1 MIYELSKLSKYLE
14 KSGRLSSANDVDR
27 LITKVAFIEAF
38 MTPEQKEQLAA
49 VNALIFKYFKMP
61 PLKPLEAKGLKD
73 KQEVIED
80 LISSTKDSMPTSLE
94 DLRDNNLYFRLPD
107 IGKVLAEKFYF
118 NEDGTPREQS
128 NFNLIIR
135 KFYEVLGI
143 STEEFENSEK
153 ASAERAIT
161 SPEMEAKEAPI
172 QQSPQPATA
181 QEPAAEKA
189 QPAEVAKITEDPA
202 SPAIEVAVDNIS
214 ALRRFRDKLSQTA
227 DNEVLKYTE
236 SHPMAIE
243 AKKLLGRK
251 RLSIFKGINKVRL
264 MKMIDEAIRE
274 EEVGKKRKQFGKKR
288 ASNYIFEEATSAN
301 NRIEKIAGYLILS
314 SAD

>member
-1 MIYELSKLSKYLE
+1 MISELSKLSKYLE

-49 VNALIFKYFKMP
+49 VNGLILRYFGMP

-80 LISSTKDSMPTSLE
+80 LISETKNSMPTSLGQLKRSE
-94 DLRDNNLYFRLPD
+94 LYSQLPD
-107 IGKVLAEKFYF
+107 IGKDLAENFYF
-118 NEDGTPREQS
+118 EKDGTPREQS
-128 NFNLIIR
+128 NFNEIIR
-135 KFYEVLGI
+135 EFYEALGK
-143 STEEFENSEK
+143 STEEFENSGE

-161 SPEMEAKEAPI
+161 FPEMEAKEEPI
-172 QQSPQPATA
+172 QSQLPATA
-181 QEPAAEKA
+181 QEPATEKS
-189 QPAEVAKITEDPA
+189 QPAETTEAPA
-202 SPAIEVAVDNIS
+202 SPAIEVADDNIS

-236 SHPMAIE
+236 NHPMAIE

-251 RLSIFKGINKVRL
+251 RLTVFKGINKVRL

-301 NRIEKIAGYLILS
+301 NRIEKIAGYLKLS